1 MCNRIQYYLF
11 PSIIL
16 LLLINQGCTN
26 LVSRQFVTESER
38 PPHYQLF
45 FDELDC
51 TVDNAGARDA
61 SSFAVDGFPYLRVS
75 RFLVSFK
82 DQLAGEAQ
90 KQEWVRRM
98 QQLDLESRQKEIYNL
113 STEWIKDL
121 SSRLGETFDR
131 NSLFKKASLYS
142 HHLLAHDQRMPDFY
156 TTLQK
161 TVEIPDEYSTTMRVI
176 GLYPITSLPV
186 AAVTHN
192 VFEEIAEWHRLPANN
207 LKLTGA
213 LKIYRPQHYRKYS
226 PEQVRTILQTSNT
239 NSLLIPDLSRP
250 ARQALLTMFAPI
262 FVQETAAAYDKIGA
276 MMWQNSQ
283 AVVNPLKPTVY
294 YYFSH
299 TRFKGTPV
307 IQLNY
312 VIWYS
317 ARNGPESP
325 WIEHGRLDGLT
336 VRISL
341 DPQGRPFMV
350 DIMNNC
356 GCYHFFVPDE
366 DRVKRILPLPFA
378 IDAFVPRWLPGAF
391 PQNRLS
397 LRIKSGWHQV
407 NHISATGL
415 LSDYIPYRL
424 VPYEQLEKLP
434 LDGQRFESLF
444 DPDGIAKNTGR
455 IEPLI
460 FFPMGIPQVGSMR
473 QRGHHA
479 VKFVGREHFDDPNI
493 FDQNFEFR

>member
-1 MCNRIQYYLF
+1 
-11 PSIIL
+11 
-16 LLLINQGCTN
+16 
-26 LVSRQFVTESER
+26 
-38 PPHYQLF
+38 
-45 FDELDC
+45 
-51 TVDNAGARDA
+51 
-61 SSFAVDGFPYLRVS
+61 
-75 RFLVSFK
+75 
-82 DQLAGEAQ
+82 
-90 KQEWVRRM
+90 
-98 QQLDLESRQKEIYNL
+98 
-113 STEWIKDL
+113 
-121 SSRLGETFDR
+121 
-131 NSLFKKASLYS
+131 
-142 HHLLAHDQRMPDFY
+142 
-156 TTLQK
+156 
-161 TVEIPDEYSTTMRVI
+161 
-176 GLYPITSLPV
+176 
-186 AAVTHN
+186 
-192 VFEEIAEWHRLPANN
+192 
-207 LKLTGA
+207 
-213 LKIYRPQHYRKYS
+213 
-226 PEQVRTILQTSNT
+226 
-239 NSLLIPDLSRP
+239 
-250 ARQALLTMFAPI
+250 
-262 FVQETAAAYDKIGA
+262 

-325 WIEHGRLDGLT
+325 WIERGRLDGLT

-366 DRVKRILPLPFA
+366 DRVQRILPLPFA
-378 IDAFVPRWLPGAF
+378 IDAFVPRWLPDAF

-397 LRIKSGWHQV
+397 VRVKSGWHQV
-407 NHISATGL
+407 NHISATDL
-415 LSDYIPYRL
+415 PSDYIPYRL

-434 LDGQRFESLF
+434 HDGQRAESLF